1 MAGLKVTIS
10 PPLEAG
16 ASPLDVHFLPPRVKQ
31 ALEHVSSR
39 LAARGQHATF
49 LLVRRDYQLPPSLVR
64 PTSLPAPPPPTP
76 SSPSP
81 ARFLRRQLS
90 DLTSRASPSSPA
102 FGGSPRFL
110 WPGRRSATPTSAAR
124 EELLPTPPMT
134 PSSLWSVSTDQSSAA
149 SSSDRCCASPATPC
163 TPTTPGSMVGRFI
176 FSPSQDLDQ
185 GLLRELVRKA
195 ERKFQVR

>member
-1 MAGLKVTIS
+1 MAGLKVAIS

-64 PTSLPAPPPPTP
+64 PTSLPAPLPPTP

-81 ARFLRRQLS
+81 ARRPRRLRRRPQ
-90 DLTSRASPSSPA
+90 
-102 FGGSPRFL
+102 
-110 WPGRRSATPTSAAR
+110 RRH
-124 EELLPTPPMT
+124 PP
-134 PSSLWSVSTDQSSAA
+134 PH
-149 SSSDRCCASPATPC
+149 P
-163 TPTTPGSMVGRFI
+163 
-176 FSPSQDLDQ
+176 
-185 GLLRELVRKA
+185 
-195 ERKFQVR
+195 